1 MRKRS
6 LAGVTA
12 VALVTALLAACG
24 SGSSSPGATGSPGGK
39 AVSGGTVTVGIAS
52 APDTLDPVQASSY
65 ESRVVLI
72 NLCQALYTI
81 NSSNNLVPVLA
92 TAMPTITNGGKTYTI
107 HVRSGIKFNDG
118 TPFNAAAVQYTLERD
133 IHDSLSVQAAYLT
146 AVKSVSV
153 VNPTTVQIQLTQPYA
168 PLTALLADRAGMIG
182 SPAQLK
188 KLGNKF
194 GTDPVCV
201 APFAFSSEP
210 SDDQIILKKSSD
222 YYGASH
228 VHIGTL
234 IYQVITQPSILAT
247 DLQAGSIQVANDLIP
262 SVLSSLKTDSSLH
275 LMESTS
281 LGYNGIAINID
292 NTHGAGTPPFT
303 TADNPLAKYP
313 ALREAFNLALN
324 RETINKVLFDGDYV
338 PGCGAISPASPYF
351 PNVPCP
357 AQNVAEAK
365 KLVKSTGLP
374 LPIPI
379 TLITE
384 AGDQE
389 QVEEGTVL
397 QQMLGAVGFKL
408 TLQPLEANTGATD
421 AEDGKFELYLGQ
433 WSGRV
438 DPEQNI
444 QVFWEPSSRI
454 NYSGIDDTALDNVL
468 AQARSITNVS
478 QRRALYAQAT
488 KLMLSNL
495 GYITLYYS
503 KWIIGVRSDVTGVQL
518 YSDGLPRME
527 NASLTSGS

>member
-1 MRKRS
+1 MS
-6 LAGVTA
+6 DA
-12 VALVTALLAACG
+12 
-24 SGSSSPGATGSPGGK
+24 S
-39 AVSGGTVTVGIAS
+39 VTVGIAS

-65 ESRVVLI
+65 ESRVVLV
-72 NLCQALYTI
+72 NLCQSLYTTNAS
-81 NSSNNLVPVLA
+81 NSLVPLLA
-92 TAMPTITNGGKTYTI
+92 TALPTITNGGKTYTI

-133 IHDSLSVQAAYLT
+133 INDPLSVQAAYLT
-146 AVKSVSV
+146 AVKGVSV
-153 VNPTTVQIQLTQPYA
+153 INPTTVQIQLSQPYA

-182 SPAQLK
+182 SPTQLK

-201 APFAFSSEP
+201 APFEFSSEP
-210 SDDQIILKKSSD
+210 SDDQIVLKKAPD
-222 YYGASH
+222 YYDASQ
-228 VHIGTL
+228 VHIDTL
-234 IYQVITQPSILAT
+234 TYQVITQPSILAT

-262 SVLSSLKTDSSLH
+262 SNISALKTDPSVQLK
-275 LMESTS
+275 ESTS
-281 LGYNGIAINID
+281 LGYNGIAINIA

-324 RETINKVLFDGDYV
+324 RSTINKVVFDGDYV

-357 AQNVAEAK
+357 PQNIPEAK
-365 KLVKSTGLP
+365 KLVKSTGLH
-374 LPIPI
+374 LPIPLQ
-379 TLITE
+379 LIIE
-384 AGDQE
+384 AGDDE
-389 QVEEGTVL
+389 QIQMGTVL

-408 TLQPLEANTGATD
+408 SLIPLEATTGAND
-421 AEDGKFELYLGQ
+421 AEAGKFELYLGQ

-468 AQARSITNVS
+468 AQARSITNVA
-478 QRRALYAQAT
+478 QRRTLYGTAT

-495 GYITLYYS
+495 GYISLYYS
-503 KWIIGVRSDVTGVQL
+503 KWIIGVRSNVKGVQL
-518 YSDGLPRME
+518 YSDGLPRLAT
-527 NASLTSGS
+527 ASLTSTSGS

>member
-1 MRKRS
+1 M
-6 LAGVTA
+6 
-12 VALVTALLAACG
+12 
-24 SGSSSPGATGSPGGK
+24 
-39 AVSGGTVTVGIAS
+39 
-52 APDTLDPVQASSY
+52 
-65 ESRVVLI
+65 VLI

>member
-1 MRKRS
+1 
-6 LAGVTA
+6 V
-12 VALVTALLAACG
+12 
-24 SGSSSPGATGSPGGK
+24 PD
-39 AVSGGTVTVGIAS
+39 GTVTVGIAS

-72 NLCQALYTI
+72 NLCQSLYTI
-81 NSSNNLVPVLA
+81 NAANSLVPMLA

-107 HVRSGIKFNDG
+107 HLRSGIKFNDG

-146 AVKSVSV
+146 AVKDVSV
-153 VNPTTVQIQLTQPYA
+153 VNPTTIRIQLSQPYA

-182 SPAQLK
+182 SPTQLK

-194 GTDPVCV
+194 GNDPVCV
-201 APFAFSSEP
+201 APFEFSSEP
-210 SDDQIILKKSSD
+210 SDDQIILKKAPD
-222 YYGASH
+222 YYDASQ

-247 DLQAGSIQVANDLIP
+247 DIQAGSIQVANDLIP
-262 SVLSSLKTDSSLH
+262 SSISGLKNDPSVH

-281 LGYNGIAINID
+281 LGYNGIAVNIA

-303 TADNPLAKYP
+303 TASSPLAKYP

-324 RETINKVLFDGDYV
+324 RDTINKVLFHGEYV

-351 PNVPCP
+351 PDVPCP
-357 AQNVAEAK
+357 QQNIAEAR
-365 KLVKSTGLP
+365 KLVKSTGLH

-384 AGDQE
+384 AGDDE
-389 QVEEGTVL
+389 QVQEGTVL

-408 TLQPLEANTGATD
+408 SLLPLEANTGAND
-421 AEDGKFELYLGQ
+421 AEAGKFELYLSQ

-454 NYSGIDDTALDNVL
+454 NYSGIDDAALNTVL
-468 AQARSITNVS
+468 AQARSITNLA
-478 QRRALYAQAT
+478 QRRALYAKAT
-488 KLMLSNL
+488 RLMLSNL

-503 KWIIGVRSDVTGVQL
+503 KWIIGVRSNVTGVQL
-518 YSDGLPRME
+518 YSDGLPRL
-527 NASLTSGS
+527 ATAALSSGS